1 MKSEAFSS
9 NHTLSAYV
17 KLDTRKCKA
26 CWKCMEKC
34 PKNVIGRINLPW
46 HKHARIVNGS
56 NCTGCMNCVK
66 ICQDGAFSIPGGA
79 KQEAVK

>member
-1 MKSEAFSS
+1 
-9 NHTLSAYV
+9 
-17 KLDTRKCKA
+17 
-26 CWKCMEKC
+26 MEEC

-66 ICQDGAFSIPGGA
+66 ICQYGAFYLIPDGA